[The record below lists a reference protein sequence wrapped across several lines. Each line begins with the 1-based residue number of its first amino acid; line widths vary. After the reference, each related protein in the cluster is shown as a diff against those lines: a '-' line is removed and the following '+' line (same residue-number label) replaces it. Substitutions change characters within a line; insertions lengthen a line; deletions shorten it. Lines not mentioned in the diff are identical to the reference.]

1 MLDVL
6 VTIAPLFLLIAT
18 GACLRLAGLADD
30 RWTAALNEYG
40 LCAAFP
46 ALILQNL
53 TTLPDATSVPFALV
67 AANLI
72 ILNVFL
78 FGVHALAR
86 ALGAS
91 PPLAASLAVCGTYG
105 NIAYLGLP
113 FLAAV
118 LPGTETS
125 AIYHAAVYLV
135 VLFTSGIALLE
146 TVRGGRIA
154 PWALVASVGRNPLT
168 LAIGLGL
175 ALAAAGIRLPGP
187 MARGVN
193 MLAASASPAVLV
205 SLGVFVGRGVGL
217 DRDVWAAA
225 LLTAV
230 KLVAL
235 PGLFVLVWVV
245 QGRDPAARVSVLQA
259 AMPVGLT
266 GFALSQRYPLERR
279 VIAYAVT
286 LSTLLSA
293 FTLPLLTHWL

>member
-6 VTIAPLFLLIAT
+6 VTIAPLFLLIAA
-18 GACLRLAGLADD
+18 GACLRLARLADD
-30 RWTAALNEYG
+30 RWTTALNQYG

-46 ALILQNL
+46 ALILQSL
-53 TTLPDATSVPFALV
+53 TTLPDATTVPLALI
-67 AANLI
+67 ATNLLV
-72 ILNVFL
+72 LNVFL
-78 FGVHALAR
+78 FGIHALAR

-91 PPLAASLAVCGTYG
+91 PSLAASLAVCGTYG

-118 LPGTETS
+118 LPGSEAS

-135 VLFTSGIALLE
+135 VLFTSGIGLLE
-146 TVRGGRIA
+146 TVRGGRVA
-154 PWALVASVGRNPLT
+154 PWALLTALTRNPLT
-168 LAIGLGL
+168 LSIGIGL
-175 ALAAAGIRLPGP
+175 ALAATGIRLPAP
-187 MARGVN
+187 LAKGVS
-193 MLAASASPAVLV
+193 MLAASASPTVLI
-205 SLGVFVGRGVGL
+205 SLGVFVGQGVGL

-235 PGLFVLVWVV
+235 PALFLLVYVA

-266 GFALSQRYPLERR
+266 GFALAQRYPLEKR

-293 FTLPLLTHWL
+293 LTLPLLTHWL